1 MSTTDSLLIWLNMS
15 YYCDVTTQTV
25 QPQYGV
31 IIVFNLLV
39 HTVIQENV
47 NITLLQ
53 FSTYKLQK
61 ETGKMFGSQAYP
73 VHSSSK
79 VNIPNEPTFVWIL
92 L

>member
-53 FSTYKLQK
+53 FSTYNYKKRLVKCFVLKHIQSTLQAK
-61 ETGKMFGSQAYP
+61 
-73 VHSSSK
+73 
-79 VNIPNEPTFVWIL
+79 
-92 L
+92 